1 MTVAGQKHRED
12 YKPTQVR
19 TRSQS
24 AGACPEQ
31 PTRKHAS
38 LPTLDVLYT
47 SRTLIAVNKPAGI
60 LVHGD
65 GTGTPT
71 LTDAVR
77 TLLTLRDTSN
87 DSGPCNENPRNPGN
101 AHRSHDAASS
111 SNTPATAHNIHPAGA
126 HRFEEAQAL
135 QRLDRD
141 TSGIVLLSLCKETQ
155 PAYDRLIAERQ
166 IDKHYLA
173 IVAGKF
179 PEGRAVFT
187 GPIGRDRHDAR
198 RMRVSKTGKPAH
210 TEAQLIKTWRKAGKQ
225 YSLLKVH
232 ILTGR
237 KHQIRVH
244 LSHAGFPIVGDALYG
259 HPDPRGLMLHAARLA
274 FTDPITGEAVT
285 IEAPMPKRF
294 QACGLI
300 SRDATA

>member
-1 MTVAGQKHRED
+1 MTTAGQKHRDD
-12 YKPTQVR
+12 YKPTQDR

-24 AGACPEQ
+24 ARARPEQ
-31 PTRKHAS
+31 PTGKHAS
-38 LPTLDVLYT
+38 LPSPDVLYS

-77 TLLTLRDTSN
+77 AQFTQSDATIVGCASIAAPANFDRTAH
-87 DSGPCNENPRNPGN
+87 SGV
-101 AHRSHDAASS
+101 ASS
-111 SNTPATAHNIHPAGA
+111 SIDTPACARDINSANA
-126 HRFEEAQAL
+126 SMLEEIQAL

-141 TSGIVLLSLCKETQ
+141 TSGIVLFSLCKATQ
-155 PAYDRLIAERQ
+155 PSYDRLIAERK
-166 IDKHYLA
+166 IDKRYLA
-173 IVAGKF
+173 IVAGRF
-179 PEGRAVFT
+179 PEGRTTFT

-210 TEAQLIKTWRKAGKQ
+210 TEVQLIKTWRKAGKQ

-274 FTDPITGEAVT
+274 FTDPITGKAVT
-285 IEAPMPKRF
+285 IEAPMPRRF